1 MKGKK
6 YMKKTKIIALLLL
19 VCTVTLMFTSC
30 TSDKIDKPK
39 DTNLEY
45 WILDKLDT
53 DGCTE
58 LSKGN
63 KVYHYLAKGYEAET
77 DENGNLVAPEAAVTY
92 LVRKYPYRDWGALW
106 RISCI
111 TITDPNVFVWGLNKN
126 STREEFISVMT
137 DLGFELKGEN
147 EKTITYSLNRNII
160 NLCYGRSLQIWYNI
174 PMFGSYFL

>member
-58 LSKGN
+58 LYKGN